1 MIRLY
6 RVVGVASQTDWVI
19 GQFPDEKH
27 AVDEY
32 NSEVRRSESE
42 RIDDGRPELTFA
54 EREREVEYFLVE
66 EEVTHTETRRD
77 ESIETGRWGL
87 VRSRREPA

>member
-6 RVVGVASQTDWVI
+6 RVVGAAFSVNWVV

-27 AVDEY
+27 AVNEY
-32 NSEVRRSESE
+32 NSEVRRAESE
-42 RIDDGRPELTFA
+42 GIDDGRPELEFA
-54 EREREVEYFLVE
+54 ARDRDVEYYLVE

-77 ESIETGRWGL
+77 ESMETGRWGL
-87 VRSRREPA
+87 VSRRKGT